1 MTDSTAPLVS
11 VALCAYNGERY
22 LPKQLDSLLAQTC
35 RDVEIIA
42 VDDCSTD
49 GSLAVLENYARRDS
63 RLRVF
68 ANPTNVGFKRN
79 FEIAVDTCRGRFIAP
94 CDQDDIWLPD
104 KLGSLLATIGDKAMA
119 YCDSELMD
127 EADRSLGARIS
138 DYWFTPNI
146 EDPAVFA
153 FTNCVSGHAMLFR
166 RELLQRAL
174 PVPENFFHD
183 WWLAAVAA
191 SSGGIAYCNRS
202 LVRYRQ
208 HTDSVTDV
216 LSLLSVAKA
225 RRSPGYQLRRQREIG
240 ERIERLCTLEG
251 PHQEFLRELSLLW
264 RARES
269 QWISA
274 SLAVFMARH
283 SQRLYALRR
292 PRKSS
297 FEILRRS
304 VRFVWGLRLKRLAN
318 KYAYS

>member
-1 MTDSTAPLVS
+1 MSDSTAPLIS
-11 VALCAYNGERY
+11 IALCTYNGAQY
-22 LPKQLDSLLAQTC
+22 LSKQLDSLLAQSC
-35 RDVEIIA
+35 RDFEIVAI
-42 VDDCSTD
+42 DDCSGDDTRAILQ
-49 GSLAVLENYARRDS
+49 SYAQRDS

-68 ANPTNVGFKRN
+68 ANARNIGFKRN
-79 FEIAVDTCRGRFIAP
+79 FELAVAACRGRFIAP

-104 KLGSLLATIGDKAMA
+104 KLSSLLAAIGDKVMA
-119 YCDSELMD
+119 YCDSELID
-127 EADRSLGARIS
+127 ETDRSLGARIS

-166 RELLQRAL
+166 RELVERAL

-208 HTDSVTDV
+208 HTGSVTDV
-216 LSLLSVAKA
+216 LGLLGPGKS

-240 ERIERLCTLEG
+240 ERIEQLCTLEG

-274 SLAVFMARH
+274 SLAWFMARH

-292 PRKSS
+292 PRKSNL
-297 FEILRRS
+297 EILRRS